1 MSHALIS
8 RSNDLS
14 KLRDE
19 GYEVDIQSNHLVIRN
34 VPYVNNQCHVKR
46 GLLVSTLDLN
56 GDVTAC
62 PSTHQAFFVGEY
74 PCDNNGQFLETIV
87 NGKTQTNLGDDL
99 IINYSFSSKPASG
112 YQDYYHKMSTYI
124 DILSGYARKI
134 DPAVTA
140 KTFGV
145 IESKNT
151 DSVFEY
157 MDNASGRAGISA
169 ASAKLESER
178 IAIIGLGGTGSYVL
192 DLVAKTP
199 VREVHLFDDDDFLQ
213 HNAFR
218 SPGAASKEEL
228 RARYKKVEY
237 LSERYGVMRRGIE
250 AHAVRIDAD
259 NVGLL
264 KGMTFV
270 FVCIDNGAA
279 KLPIIEYLEQE
290 GISFIDVGIGIYFKE
305 QDAKIGGHI
314 RVTTS
319 TGNKRACARQH
330 IDFSEGGPND
340 IYGQN
345 VQVADLNALNA
356 NLAVIKW
363 KKLLGFYFDF
373 DHEHHSTYTI
383 DGNSLTNERHA

>member
-1 MSHALIS
+1 MSRSLIS
-8 RSNDLS
+8 RSDDLS
-14 KLRDE
+14 KLQDE
-19 GYEVDIQSNHLVIRN
+19 GYEVDIQSGYLVIRN
-34 VPYVNNQCHVKR
+34 VPYVNSQRQVKR

-56 GDVTAC
+56 DDVTTR
-62 PSTHQAFFVGEY
+62 PSTHQAFFAGEY
-74 PCDNNGQFLETIV
+74 PCDSNGRPLETIV
-87 NGKTQTNLGDDL
+87 NGQASVNLG
-99 IINYSFSSKPASG
+99 NGVTANHSFSSRPAEG

-124 DILSGYARKI
+124 NILSAYAREI
-134 DPAVTA
+134 DTQATA
-140 KTFGV
+140 KTFAV
-145 IESKNT
+145 IENKSA

-157 MDNASGRAGISA
+157 MDSASSRAGISS
-169 ASAKLESER
+169 ASAKLDSEK
-178 IAIIGLGGTGSYVL
+178 IAIVGLGGTGSYVL
-192 DLVAKTP
+192 DLIAKTP
-199 VREVHLFDDDDFLQ
+199 VKEIHLFDDDDFLQ

-250 AHAVRIDAD
+250 EHAVHIDAD
-259 NVGLL
+259 NVSLL

-270 FVCIDNGAA
+270 FICIDNGAA
-279 KLPIIEYLEQE
+279 KLPIIEYLEKE

-319 TGNKRACARQH
+319 TDKMRKCARQH
-330 IDFSEGGPND
+330 IDFSEGGPDNV
-340 IYGQN
+340 YEQN

-373 DHEHHSTYTI
+373 DNEHNSTYTI

>member
-1 MSHALIS
+1 MSHSLIS

-19 GYEVDIQSNHLVIRN
+19 GYEVDVQSGHLVVRN
-34 VPYVNNQCHVKR
+34 VPYVNNQRQVKR
-46 GLLVSTLDLN
+46 GLLVSALDLN
-56 GDVTAC
+56 GDVTIRPA
-62 PSTHQAFFVGEY
+62 SHQAYFAGDY
-74 PCDNNGQFLETIV
+74 PCDNSGQPLDKIVIGNGQTA
-87 NGKTQTNLGDDL
+87 LGDGL
-99 IINYSFSSKPASG
+99 IVNYSFSSKPRGG

-124 DILSGYARKI
+124 NILSGYARKI
-134 DPAVTA
+134 DPKITA
-140 KTFGV
+140 KTFAL
-145 IESKNT
+145 IESKDA

-157 MDNASGRAGISA
+157 MDSASSRAGISA
-169 ASAKLESER
+169 ASAKLESEK

-192 DLVAKTP
+192 DLIAKMP
-199 VREVHLFDDDDFLQ
+199 IKEIHLFDDDDFLQ

-237 LSERYGVMRRGIE
+237 LSKRYEVMRRGIE
-250 AHAVRIDAD
+250 AHPVRIDAG
-259 NVGLL
+259 NVALL

-270 FVCIDNGAA
+270 FICIDNGAA
-279 KLPIIEYLEQE
+279 KLPIIEYLEKE

-319 TGNKRACARQH
+319 TDKMRKCARQH
-330 IDFSEGGPND
+330 IDFSEGGPDNV
-340 IYGQN
+340 YEQN
-345 VQVADLNALNA
+345 IQVADLNALNA

-373 DHEHHSTYTI
+373 DNEHNSTYTI
-383 DGNSLTNERHA
+383 DGNLLMNERHA